1 MSEWVACYVMVAMP
15 DFTSPTSL
23 PACLLACNDVCNE
36 SCGTPLVFCTLCSS
50 TMQYLWFTCFS
61 CSFNVRFPYPS
72 VSHPLPP
79 PPPPPSPLYAVTANA
94 SLHFLGAL
102 KALYAGT
109 SNASL
114 HELCLRLGSFKLLPS
129 CAGVCVCPCVCTP
142 HEACMSDV
150 RTRTWALTTC
160 CAHLLLYPV
169 N

>member
-1 MSEWVACYVMVAMP
+1 MWNSISVLYTLFINHAVPVVYLLLMFFQRTLSLP
-15 DFTSPTSL
+15 LSFSPSPSPT
-23 PACLLACNDVCNE
+23 
-36 SCGTPLVFCTLCSS
+36 
-50 TMQYLWFTCFS
+50 
-61 CSFNVRFPYPS
+61 
-72 VSHPLPP
+72 
-79 PPPPPSPLYAVTANA
+79 PSPFPRSSPHYGRYLKSVFIFDFLAILPWSTLYAVTANA